1 MAIQAVRY
9 TLPDSDDALDATLK
23 EVLLDMLLT
32 MLQDPSIHNRR
43 LALSTLN
50 SATHNKPDIVLTHL
64 DRLMPFVLSESQVKK
79 ELIREVQM
87 GPFKHL
93 VDDGIEVRKVS
104 FFRTCLRKNPS

>member
-32 MLQDPSIHNRR
+32 MLKDEHIHNRR

-50 SATHNKPDIVLTHL
+50 SAVHNKPDLILTHL
-64 DRLMPFVLSESQVKK
+64 SELMPFVLGESQVKK

-93 VDDGIEVRKVS
+93 VDDGIEVRKAS
-104 FFRTCLRKNPS
+104 FIG